1 MIRLNRNKS
10 RLLAILTLVL
20 FAGLG
25 ILMVKKNQPLKR
37 LKKNLDYSSSEITTT
52 GFTLNDFRRTESK
65 NGKTIWKVNAQI
77 GEYLKGQD
85 SAKLTKAFL
94 VLYQENGDIVEVTS
108 DSALLSL
115 EGNEL
120 KSAEMSGNV
129 VMNVNKERYVHT
141 EKAIYEKVKDLITAP
156 GYAKIEDSNMV
167 LEGESLVVKVEE
179 QFLSFDRNV
188 KTTVKK
194 KTNT

>member
-1 MIRLNRNKS
+1 
-10 RLLAILTLVL
+10 LLAILTLVL

>member
-52 GFTLNDFRRTESK
+52 GFTLYDFRRTESK

-129 VMNVNKERYVHT
+129 VMNVNKERHVHT